1 MHRTPKLWLLFF
13 SLFLL
18 PAVGV
23 IASGSGES
31 EAPVEQSGYTVTH
44 AMGETLIPETPQR
57 IVTLTQ
63 GSTEAVIALG
73 ISPVGAVQGWGA
85 DPWYPH
91 WEEPL
96 AETEVVGG
104 ETQPNVEA
112 IAALAP
118 DLIIGARLRH
128 DEALYEQL
136 SAIAPTVFTETI
148 GESWRE
154 NLPLISAALDRAGE
168 GEALLTAYEQRVTEV
183 SAALEEAGLSEATVS
198 LVRFNPGQVRL
209 YDGYPGAIM
218 RDIGLSLPEA
228 QQEILEGNQLV
239 TFTSRERI
247 PVLDADM
254 MFIWSTDWWDPGQA
268 EATRNEWTE
277 TELWQNL
284 PVVESG
290 EIYQV
295 SAVYWNLAG
304 GILSARQVLEDVV
317 TLLELE

>member
-148 GESWRE
+148 GESWLE